1 MADYLDRLARR
12 TMGQLEVVRP
22 DLAPTFSGRAI
33 DARDRRSDTPFIVSH
48 PRASPSLA
56 DASSEI
62 LTRAALNDDVPR
74 GPFAKAFAVDR
85 TPPSIE
91 PSSSIVETTFGRTE
105 HVDRSS
111 VTIAVSAPEPSPMLS
126 TPRRV
131 GERAAH
137 GPSTPTAVLDAPAPR
152 GSERPT
158 VSITIG
164 RIDVR
169 AMPAPASAP
178 PVSKP
183 RSSRLRTLEHYL
195 AERNGGRS

>member
-1 MADYLDRLARR
+1 MADYLERLARR

-22 DLAPTFSGRAI
+22 DLAPAFGARAI
-33 DARDRRSDTPFIVSH
+33 DTRERQSDAPSIS
-48 PRASPSLA
+48 SLA
-56 DASSEI
+56 RPSPFSGGPASEMS
-62 LTRAALNDDVPR
+62 TRAALNIDAPR
-74 GPFAKAFAVDR
+74 RPVAGTLPIER
-85 TPPSIE
+85 TPLSIE
-91 PSSSIVETTFGRTE
+91 PSSIVEATFGRTE
-105 HVDRSS
+105 RVDSSS
-111 VTIAVSAPEPSPMLS
+111 VMIAVSAPEPSPMRS
-126 TPRRV
+126 TPRQTGDRV
-131 GERAAH
+131 AH
-137 GPSTPTAVLDAPAPR
+137 GPSTTIAALEAPAAR
-152 GSERPT
+152 TSERPT

>member
-1 MADYLDRLARR
+1 MADYLERLARR

-22 DLAPTFSGRAI
+22 DLEPTFAARAI
-33 DARDRRSDTPFIVSH
+33 HPRDRQSDAPSISPLARPSSFSGGAPFEVF
-48 PRASPSLA
+48 
-56 DASSEI
+56 
-62 LTRAALNDDVPR
+62 TRTALNDDAPR
-74 GPFAKAFAVDR
+74 GPVVGTSSIDR
-85 TPPSIE
+85 TSLSIE
-91 PSSSIVETTFGRTE
+91 PSSTVEATFGRTE
-105 HVDRSS
+105 QVDRSS
-111 VTIAVSAPEPSPMLS
+111 VTVAVSAPEPSPMRS

-131 GERAAH
+131 GERVTQ
-137 GPSTPTAVLDAPAPR
+137 GPSTTIAALDAPEAR

-169 AMPAPASAP
+169 AMPAPASAS